1 LRPSE
6 LAEHDKREKGQ
17 IKGRFDQMEQ
27 FIRLLNAQRYGY
39 PFDLKLNRIV
49 LGGQTVYV
57 GAAEIT
63 LYY

>member
-1 LRPSE
+1 
-6 LAEHDKREKGQ
+6 
-17 IKGRFDQMEQ
+17 MEQ